1 MLGLGRV
8 RLTYLTCSLAFLQ
21 NPSGSPPPILAKTIT
36 SAVLM
41 PEMIYVQVK
50 SQSKVRLG

>member
-1 MLGLGRV
+1 
-8 RLTYLTCSLAFLQ
+8 LTCSLAFLQ

-41 PEMIYVQVK
+41 PEMIHFEVK
-50 SQSKVRLG
+50 SQSFVV